1 MNELQFDWTQE
12 QELEAARIQGLDVS
26 IMQNPEYLAGQMR
39 EIRLGLEKGLDVSL
53 YAKPEF
59 DWFQMEQIRL
69 GLEEKA
75 DITRYADPSY
85 NYETMKQIR
94 LAWRSFVN
102 LEPYLKR
109 GFTGKELEEIRLCL
123 EKEFP
128 VDNWLTDDMWA
139 QQICQ
144 IRLGME
150 EGIDVSVYAKKE
162 YTWLQMQEIRL
173 GIEKRLDV
181 SCYANPLFSYRQMY
195 EIRSGLEEG
204 LDVSSYAKLVFS
216 KTDMKKMRQQLLEER
231 DNAPLPA
238 PVEMNYIKQEEIV
251 KQDELVKQKEINI
264 FIEDNGNKVY
274 AVIPWISGNSVTEAD
289 IHDELAKRGIVHG
302 VNSDAISDMVQR
314 KRMNEKVLVAE
325 GTLPVDGKDGWYEFF
340 VRIDLPRIPAPLP
353 DGGVDYVNI
362 EAFEMVDEGQKIAVY
377 HAAEKGKDGSNV
389 FGEAVHARNGLEKPT
404 MKGEGFILDADG
416 ITYRARI
423 SGKFEFLHGRII
435 ITNVLIVREDVTGV
449 YGKIEVDGSVYVV
462 GSVHS
467 GGCIKATGDIIV
479 EYNVEAAKLTA
490 GGNIMIKR
498 GSCSKHDCWIEAE
511 GEVSGSFF
519 ESADIKAT
527 GDVRANYI
535 MNSEIKTMGRVIV
548 SGSKGMILG
557 GRICAVKGVDTYNLG
572 NSSHIKTVLE
582 VGRNGEFAQKEK
594 KLNEKKEKI
603 LNEIAIFEEGRKKM
617 TRVLSVN
624 RAHAE
629 DYLKKIDIAM
639 SMKEHE
645 LKVLDA
651 EMTKLTNLSGSEMKV
666 PIWVRGK
673 AFTGSIV
680 YIDNIKY
687 VLPQEISRI
696 ILKKRNRN
704 VVMLRL

>member
-1 MNELQFDWTQE
+1 MADMNELQFDWTQK
-12 QELEAARIQGLDVS
+12 QELEAAKRQGLDVS
-26 IMQNPEYLAGQMR
+26 LMQNPEYLSEQMR
-39 EIRLGLEKGLDVSL
+39 EIRLGMEKGLDVSL

-75 DITRYADPSY
+75 DITQYANPSY
-85 NYETMKQIR
+85 SYETMKQIR
-94 LAWRSFVN
+94 LSWRSFIN

-109 GFTGKELEEIRLCL
+109 GFTDKELEEIRLCL
-123 EKEFP
+123 ENNFS
-128 VDNWLTDDMWA
+128 VDEWLTDDMWA

-173 GIEKRLDV
+173 GMEKRLDV
-181 SCYANPLFSYRQMY
+181 SSYANPLFSYRQMQ

-204 LDVSSYAKLVFS
+204 IDVSSYARLVFS
-216 KTDMKKMRQQLLEER
+216 KSDMKKKRQELLEQKNKKLLQKLAEK
-231 DNAPLPA
+231 D
-238 PVEMNYIKQEEIV
+238 I
-251 KQDELVKQKEINI
+251 VKQKEFHI
-264 FIEDNGNKVY
+264 FIEDNANMVY
-274 AVIPWISGNSVTEAD
+274 AVIPWISGNSVTEED
-289 IHDELAKRGIVHG
+289 IYAELGKRGIVYG
-302 VNSDAISDMVQR
+302 VKPDAIKEMVQSR
-314 KRMNEKVLVAE
+314 RMNEKVLVAE
-325 GTLPVDGKDGWYEFF
+325 GTPPIAGKDGWYEFF
-340 VRIDLPRIPAPLP
+340 VRTDLPRIPAPLP
-353 DGGVDYVNI
+353 DGGVDYINI

-389 FGEAVHARNGLEKPT
+389 FGETVHAKNGLEKPT
-404 MKGEGFILDADG
+404 LKGEGFILDSDG
-416 ITYRARI
+416 ITYLARI
-423 SGKFEFLHGRII
+423 SGKFELLHGRIVI
-435 ITNVLIVREDVTGV
+435 SNVLIIREDVTGV

-462 GSVHS
+462 GSIHS

-498 GSCSKHDCWIEAE
+498 GTCSKHDCWLEAE

-535 MNSEIKTMGRVIV
+535 MNSDIKTMGRVIV
-548 SGSKGMILG
+548 SGSRGMILG
-557 GRICAVKGVDTYNLG
+557 GRVCAVKGVDTYNLG

-582 VGRNGEFAQKEK
+582 VGKNGEFGQKEK
-594 KLNEKKEKI
+594 KLTEKKEKI
-603 LNEIAIFEEGRKKM
+603 LNEIAVFEEGRKKM
-617 TRVLSVN
+617 TGLLLVN

-629 DYLKKIDIAM
+629 DFLRKIDIAM

-651 EMTKLTNLSGSEMKV
+651 EMKKLMHMSGSEMKV

-673 AFTGSIV
+673 AHIGSIV

-687 VLPQEISRI
+687 VLPQEISGI